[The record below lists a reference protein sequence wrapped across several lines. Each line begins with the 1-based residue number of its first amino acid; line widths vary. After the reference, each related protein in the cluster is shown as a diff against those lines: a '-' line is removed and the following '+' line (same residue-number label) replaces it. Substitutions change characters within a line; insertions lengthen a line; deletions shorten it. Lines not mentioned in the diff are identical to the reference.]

1 MQIVTRGPSRQE
13 WAEMRPIFTRLYF
26 DEGKTLEYVRAL
38 LASQYGFKASVRMYK
53 TRIGL
58 WGLDKKRKAS
68 EMRALVSMA
77 LERQRAGKRSRF
89 RIRGHIVPLTE
100 AQKYF
105 RRKGITNLGDI
116 FAQSDEVLAPSD
128 LTCSTAG
135 NSPEPINDDHLWQAN
150 QDLHNV
156 QELQPL
162 ASQSSGLT
170 SDPSGIWPSLSSP
183 EKYSQMEQL
192 LVAAREYFRPS
203 SNEFSRTIVREDLV
217 YSWELQEFE
226 NHVQKAA
233 VYADL
238 ADWEKAAIEYGKAL
252 ARVPKI
258 LRGNQSL
265 NFLVCLFVV
274 LGCCEN
280 GRRSAFIPA
289 ILRFVSEVAAI
300 VLPSSHPFCQMIQA
314 ILRSSHRVSDM
325 IELAFKAALDI
336 LENLSFD
343 PRTRIIAYG
352 LYETLFSRGN
362 FFQARELIRE
372 TWRKEELHLGKRHTL
387 TIWSMMAVG
396 QCSIELG
403 DFPEAS
409 GVANDVIQRMQMVTD
424 IRTHVQVHINSCT
437 QLRRRRCG
445 HRQLFN
451 AFSDA
456 LDASSHTPVLFGA
469 QHET

>member
-1 MQIVTRGPSRQE
+1 
-13 WAEMRPIFTRLYF
+13 MRPFFTRLYF
-26 DEGKTLEYVRAL
+26 DEGKTLKDVRAL

-53 TRIGL
+53 TRIEM
-58 WGLDKKRKAS
+58 WGLNKNRKAD

-77 LERQRAGKRSRF
+77 LERQCAGKRSRF
-89 RIRGHIVPLTE
+89 RIRGRIVPFAE

-105 RRKGITNLGDI
+105 RRKGIKNLGDI
-116 FAQSDEVLAPSD
+116 FAQSDEVLAQSD

-183 EKYSQMEQL
+183 EEYSQMEQL
-192 LVAAREYFRPS
+192 LFAARDYFRPS
-203 SNEFSRTIVREDLV
+203 SDEFKKTIVSVDLA
-217 YSWELQEFE
+217 YSRELQEFE
-226 NHVQKAA
+226 RYVRKAA
-233 VYADL
+233 ACVDFADP
-238 ADWEKAAIEYGKAL
+238 EKAIIEYGKAMS
-252 ARVPKI
+252 RVPKI
-258 LRGNQSL
+258 LRGKQSL

-274 LGCCEN
+274 LGCCEDAS
-280 GRRSAFIPA
+280 RSAFIPA
-289 ILRFVSEVAAI
+289 LLQFISEVAAI
-300 VLPSSHPFCQMIQA
+300 VLPLRHPFCQMIQV
-314 ILRSSHRVSDM
+314 ISRSLPRVRNM
-325 IELAFKAALDI
+325 IELAFKEALDT
-336 LENLSFD
+336 LLSENLSFD
-343 PRTRIIAYG
+343 PRIRIIEYG
-352 LYETLFSRGN
+352 LYETLFSQRN

-372 TWRKEELHLGKRHTL
+372 TWRAEERHLGKRHTL

-403 DFPEAS
+403 DFPEARV
-409 GVANDVIQRMQMVTD
+409 VANDVIQRMQTVTD
-424 IRTHVQVHINSCT
+424 VRTHVEVHINSCT
-437 QLRRRRCG
+437 QLRRRYCG

-451 AFSDA
+451 ALNDS